1 MNDPDDPNFHSLL
14 DTDRKP
20 NNTTTMM
27 TTMSSMSSS
36 SEHDDYSSYVSCKNF
51 TSNDAPKLAILFLK
65 QTTRLFEVIP
75 DLEVKTSSWSPDMA
89 ERLHILIKG
98 AVQSGKTAILT
109 ALALY
114 LTMVHKQ
121 SVIVLVRNI
130 TEDSSQFHDAWTA
143 FLSKFEEFCA
153 DRDVM
158 FDIGDFDSLPPLY
171 YAGAIP
177 SNKKVTEDDGSNNDD
192 DHDDNTSAQNGEL
205 DICDAMLQGPTI
217 ILALTNPSQV
227 EKIND
232 VLKTLREDAE
242 VGVSLL
248 VDEVDQL
255 LYGEGKKCAP
265 ALDKLLSSMDHVLG
279 VTATAWKP
287 IHDIE
292 KRFFSTNNVYFMT
305 PSSNYRGIMDQEYV
319 TLQELPKDVVKGSSA
334 LVSDPDLL
342 KFLIA
347 HREDAPV
354 MINRRDKSGLLC
366 KEKHPFLALVNTERL
381 IHRQDTLLEDIGKH
395 PELCKK
401 YTIMTY
407 NGNCITLYA
416 PNLKKKEDLRLPVC
430 NKKPKRQGNRLIYR
444 GASLRHVLQ
453 WMKSQ
458 PDWRIRFPRI
468 LIIAQN
474 MVGRGLNIVSYDYE
488 WHLSDFYWRPSKE
501 ALIESR
507 MQDQRVCGIFTDD
520 LACRVHCTLEDER
533 DLKIAHQLQE
543 EIFQQRLSS
552 RRSELEASSV
562 AVAEALK
569 ELTFYKEKVPSG
581 KINRKGVVRFAGKI
595 VDTPDDG
602 GWSMEE
608 FSQGRLPE
616 EPTGNDDDDKPS
628 KKKAQTHTEL
638 SVEDDEKRLREKM
651 FPKWSKDSN
660 ADKIASFMKDLD
672 PHKVYSLDELKAYCV
687 DKDYD
692 GEYSRMVRVKGNNS
706 FGRILVGD
714 TAQGY
719 RLNPNLVQA
728 YLEFF

>member
-1 MNDPDDPNFHSLL
+1 
-14 DTDRKP
+14 
-20 NNTTTMM
+20 
-27 TTMSSMSSS
+27 MSEDFSSF
-36 SEHDDYSSYVSCKNF
+36 VSCKNF
-51 TSNDAPKLAILFLK
+51 TTSDAPKLAILFLK

-75 DLEVKTSSWSPDMA
+75 DLETKASSWSVDLS

-109 ALALY
+109 AAALY

-121 SVIVLVRNI
+121 CVIVLVRNI

-153 DRDVM
+153 DRNVM
-158 FDIGDFDSLPPLY
+158 FDIDDFDSLPFLY
-171 YAGAIP
+171 YAGGIHK
-177 SNKKVTEDDGSNNDD
+177 NHKKKNDD
-192 DHDDNTSAQNGEL
+192 DDDDDDDDDMTVQNSEM

-217 ILALTNPSQV
+217 ILALANSSQV

-232 VLKTLREDAE
+232 VLTTLQEDAE

-255 LYGEGKKCAP
+255 LYGDGDKFKP
-265 ALDKLLSSMDHVLG
+265 ALNKLLPSMDHILG

-287 IHDIE
+287 MHDIE
-292 KRFFSTNNVYFMT
+292 KKFFNTNNVYFMS
-305 PSSNYRGIMDQEYV
+305 PPSNYRGIMDQEYV
-319 TLQELPKDVVKGSSA
+319 TLQDLPKDIPKGSGTIA
-334 LVSDPDLL
+334 SDPDLI
-342 KFLIA
+342 KFLVA
-347 HREDAPV
+347 HRNDVPV
-354 MINRRDKSGLLC
+354 VINRRDKNGASHI
-366 KEKHPFLALVNTERL
+366 EKHPFIALLNTERL
-381 IHRQDTLLEDIGKH
+381 VHRQDTLLEDIAKH
-395 PELCKK
+395 PELSKK

-407 NGNCITLYA
+407 NGNCITIYA

-453 WMKSQ
+453 WMKNHS
-458 PDWRIRFPRI
+458 DWKIRFPRI

-474 MVGRGLNIVSYDYE
+474 MVGRGLNIVSFDYE

-520 LACRVHCTLEDER
+520 LVCRVHCTLEDER
-533 DLKIAHQLQE
+533 ELKKAHQLQE
-543 EIFQQRLSS
+543 EVFQHRLTY
-552 RRSELEASSV
+552 SEEAS
-562 AVAEALK
+562 VAEAIK
-569 ELTFYKEKVPSG
+569 QLTFYKEKVPEG
-581 KINRKGVVRFAGKI
+581 KITRKGVRFAGI
-595 VDTPDDG
+595 SVDTPDDG
-602 GWSMEE
+602 GLSMEE
-608 FSQGRLPE
+608 FSMGMIPETPE
-616 EPTGNDDDDKPS
+616 EDKDA
-628 KKKAQTHTEL
+628 KKKKKKSESGVILTE
-638 SVEDDEKRLREKM
+638 EEDEKRLREKM
-651 FPKWSKDSN
+651 FPKWAKDSN
-660 ADKIASFMKDLD
+660 ADKIASFMKDID
-672 PHKVYSLDELKAYCV
+672 PYKVYSLDELKAYCV

-714 TAQGY
+714 SSKGY
-719 RLNPNLVQA
+719 CLNPNLVEA